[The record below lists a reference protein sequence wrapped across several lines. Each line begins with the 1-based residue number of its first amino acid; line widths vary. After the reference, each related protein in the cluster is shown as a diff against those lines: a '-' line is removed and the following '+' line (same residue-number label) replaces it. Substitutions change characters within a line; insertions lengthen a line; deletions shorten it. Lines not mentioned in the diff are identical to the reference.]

1 MRHCFSYTY
10 FFLFLLYPKVRT
22 GFCMANDSQNR
33 NPVHKTGIFIYM
45 IMKHLFS
52 RFYGFYF
59 FYFMQGVK
67 VGGNRTC
74 LRNSMICYPTF

>member
-1 MRHCFSYTY
+1 
-10 FFLFLLYPKVRT
+10 
-22 GFCMANDSQNR
+22 MANDSQNR
-33 NPVHKTGIFIYM
+33 EIPSYERDFLIYM